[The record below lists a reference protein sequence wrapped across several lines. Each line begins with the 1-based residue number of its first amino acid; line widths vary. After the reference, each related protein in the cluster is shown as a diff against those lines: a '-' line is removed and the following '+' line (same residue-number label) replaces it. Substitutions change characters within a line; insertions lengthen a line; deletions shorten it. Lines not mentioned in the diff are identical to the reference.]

1 MGIADTEDHLGTA
14 QFGELASL
22 AIMKG
27 VAEVLEGLRHV
38 TYRLK

>member
-27 VAEVLEGLRHV
+27 VAEVLEGD
-38 TYRLK
+38 